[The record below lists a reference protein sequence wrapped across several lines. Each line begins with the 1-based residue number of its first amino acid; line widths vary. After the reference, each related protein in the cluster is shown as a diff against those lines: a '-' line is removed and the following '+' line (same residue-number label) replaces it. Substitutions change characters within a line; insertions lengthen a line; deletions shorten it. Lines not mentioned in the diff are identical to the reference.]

1 MSNTV
6 LYTGVTAN
14 YERQLSNMDY
24 SRLMAYMP
32 KWSAANFVETSNFA
46 KIYAPVAQTLTGIY
60 FNMEDYIANS
70 VVEYLPTEC
79 ISAIYTAVNRDY
91 GTTYSTL
98 AHGAIYQVGEAIT
111 SKLSD
116 SPISG
121 IVLDDL
127 FFFNEKY
134 SSVFTGTSSIGQLFI
149 NSNVI
154 YIQVTDSIDVSDYPI
169 RVIISGIT
177 EHGLHIDEEIEVTGP
192 YTYSTKGAYKM
203 LSRIESG
210 YTIHISNFIDLSSR
224 HSYIVAD
231 VNKKIFTKRGA
242 LFEPIID
249 YDATKLFINNFN
261 GNSIVDEY
269 IFDTEE
275 LDYLFVSASED
286 VIGFKDDELYCGKL
300 HIPVELQLNVNSSYN
315 NNDFIYL
322 DKTSTYIGD
331 EVVVTIDLGN
341 IREIFGNEYIQVVI
355 ESDEQRVFLSQVM
368 SGTFDDNTWIN
379 QSVLSDKIVFSTPIP
394 NTNPIVFKLYVSGF
408 DQYFAAGI
416 CVNKIHYRKFAISGI
431 SNGDNQLIIRNNKL
445 CIFIQDSNSNC
456 TQFDN
461 LPLYKEISF
470 IRDGYTVDN
479 NNIYTQFDFGLAWT
493 R

>member
-1 MSNTV
+1 MSNTI

-32 KWSAANFVETSNFA
+32 KWSAANFVETSNFT
-46 KIYAPVAQTLTGIY
+46 KIFAPIGKTLTGIY
-60 FNMEDYIANS
+60 FNMEDHIANS

-79 ISAIYTAVNRDY
+79 ISAIYMAVNHGY
-91 GTTYSTL
+91 GTTYNTL
-98 AHGAIYQVGEAIT
+98 EHGTIHQVGEAVT

-121 IVLDDL
+121 IILDDL

-134 SSVFTGTSSIGQLFI
+134 NSVFSGTSSISQLFI
-149 NSNVI
+149 NSNVL

-177 EHGLHIDEEIEVTGP
+177 EHGLHIDEEVEVTGP
-192 YTYSTKGAYKM
+192 YIYSTKGAYKM
-203 LSRIESG
+203 LNRIESN
-210 YTIHISNFIDLSSR
+210 YTIRVSNFIDLSSR

-231 VNKKIFTKRGA
+231 INKKMFTRGGV

-275 LDYLFVSASED
+275 LDYIFVSASED
-286 VIGFKDDELYCGKL
+286 VIGFKNGELYCGKL
-300 HIPVELQLNVNSSYN
+300 HIPVELQLDVNSSHN

-331 EVVVTIDLGN
+331 NVVVTVDLGN
-341 IREIFGNEYIQVVI
+341 VREIFGNEYIQVVI
-355 ESDEQRVFLSQVM
+355 ESNGQRVFLSQLM
-368 SGTFDDNTWIN
+368 NGTFDDNTWIN
-379 QSVLSDKIVFSTPIP
+379 QSILSDKIMFSTPIP

-408 DQYFAAGI
+408 DQYFSAGI

-445 CIFIQDSNSNC
+445 CIFAQDSDSNC
-456 TQFDN
+456 LQFDN
-461 LPLYKEISF
+461 LPLYREISF

-479 NNIYTQFDFGLAWT
+479 NNIYTQFDFGLVWI

>member
-6 LYTGVTAN
+6 LYSSVTAN
-14 YERQLSNMDY
+14 YQRQISNMDY

-32 KWSAANFVETSNFA
+32 KWSASNFVETSNFA
-46 KIYAPVAQTLTGIY
+46 KVYTPAGQTLTGIY

-79 ISAIYTAVNRDY
+79 ISAIYTTVNRDY

-98 AHGAIYQVGEAIT
+98 AHGTIYQVGEAIT

-121 IVLDDL
+121 IVLEDP

-134 SSVFTGTSSIGQLFI
+134 SSVFSGTSQIAQLFI
-149 NSNVI
+149 NSNVL

-169 RVIISGIT
+169 RIIISGIT
-177 EHGLHIDEEIEVTGP
+177 EHGSHIDEEIDVTGP

-203 LSRIESG
+203 LNRIESD
-210 YTIHISNFIDLSSR
+210 YTIHISNFIDLSLR

-231 VNKKIFTKRGA
+231 VNKKIFTKSGS

-249 YDATKLFINNFN
+249 YDTNKLFINNFN
-261 GNSIVDEY
+261 GNSVVDEY

-286 VIGFKDDELYCGKL
+286 VIGLKDGELYCGKL

-331 EVVVTIDLGN
+331 SAVVTIDLGN
-341 IREIFGNEYIQVVI
+341 IREIFADEYIQVLI
-355 ESDEQRVFLSQVM
+355 ETNGQRTFLNQLIN
-368 SGTFDDNTWIN
+368 GTLDDNTWIN
-379 QSVLSDKIVFSTPIP
+379 QAILNDKIIFSISVSDA
-394 NTNPIVFKLYVSGF
+394 NPIILKLYINGF

-416 CVNKIHYRKFAISGI
+416 SVNKIHYRKFIVSEI
-431 SNGDNQLIIRNNKL
+431 FDGDNQLLIRNNKL
-445 CIFIQDSNSNC
+445 CVFTEINSANC
-456 TQFDN
+456 QQFDE
-461 LPLYKEISF
+461 LQLYREISL

-479 NNIYTQFDFGLAWT
+479 NNIYTQFDFGLA
-493 R
+493 

>member
-1 MSNTV
+1 MSNTI

-32 KWSAANFVETSNFA
+32 KWSAANFVETSNFT
-46 KIYAPVAQTLTGIY
+46 KIFAPIGKTLTGIY
-60 FNMEDYIANS
+60 FNMEDHIANS

-79 ISAIYTAVNRDY
+79 ISAIYMAVNHGY
-91 GTTYSTL
+91 GTTYNTL
-98 AHGAIYQVGEAIT
+98 EHGTIHQVGEAVT

-121 IVLDDL
+121 IILDDL

-134 SSVFTGTSSIGQLFI
+134 NSVFSGTSSISQLFI
-149 NSNVI
+149 NSNVL

-177 EHGLHIDEEIEVTGP
+177 EHGLHIDEEIEVLGP

-203 LSRIESG
+203 LNRIESD
-210 YTIHISNFIDLSSR
+210 YTIQISNFIDLSAT
-224 HSYIVAD
+224 HSYIVPD
-231 VNKKIFTKRGA
+231 INKKIFTKSGI

-249 YDATKLFINNFN
+249 YDANKLFINYFN
-261 GNSIVDEY
+261 GNSVVDEY
-269 IFDTEE
+269 IFNTESF
-275 LDYLFVSASED
+275 DYLFVSASED
-286 VIGFKDDELYCGKL
+286 VIGLKGTELYCGKL

-315 NNDFIYL
+315 NNNFVYL

-331 EVVVTIDLGN
+331 TVVVTIDLGN
-341 IREIFGNEYIQVVI
+341 IREIFGNEYVQVLI
-355 ESDEQRVFLSQVM
+355 ESAGQRTFLNQDID
-368 SGTFDDNTWIN
+368 GTLDDNTWIN
-379 QSVLSDKIVFSTPIP
+379 QSILGDKIIFSIPIS
-394 NTNPIVFKLYVSGF
+394 NSNPVVFKLYVNGF
-408 DQYFAAGI
+408 DQYFAAGVH
-416 CVNKIHYRKFAISGI
+416 VNQIHYRRFSLSGI
-431 SNGDNQLIIRNNKL
+431 TLGSNQLIIRNNKL
-445 CIFIQDSNSNC
+445 CIFSHYNTSDC
-456 TQFDN
+456 AQFDGVQ
-461 LPLYKEISF
+461 LYSELSF

-479 NNIYTQFDFGLAWT
+479 NNIYTQFDFGLAWI